1 MKIKPR
7 FSKNKGSDILRF
19 SLAGL
24 AFIAVFSMYWNRA
37 SIPLSD
43 VQSDYQGFIL
53 QGANHEGYMVNE
65 EGVAEL
71 RAWLEKKSKPTLNPI
86 TIVYH
91 NINYRNNPYSYDL
104 IVGLKG
110 IKGAQKFREYGIY
123 QSGRTI
129 YLQIEPIGSD
139 RVLRTTFTAN
149 ELENAISLYIEGK
162 FKTVK
167 NKRTDRSPHASPPCS
182 FKDALRESPA
192 VMFLRNPTSYASS
205 FFSSI
210 HPPTDRKLGVIHRNQ
225 CGR

>member
-7 FSKNKGSDILRF
+7 FSKDKRSDVLRF

-43 VQSDYQGFIL
+43 VQTGYQGYVL
-53 QGANHEGYMVNE
+53 QGASQEGYIINE

-71 RAWLEKKSKPTLNPI
+71 RAWLEKKSTPTLNPV

-91 NINYRNNPYSYDL
+91 NINYRNNPSSYEL
-104 IVGLKG
+104 IVGLRG
-110 IKGAQKFREYGIY
+110 IEGAQKFREYGIY
-123 QSGRTI
+123 QLGKTI

-139 RVLRTTFTAN
+139 RVLRTTFTAD
-149 ELENAISLYIEGK
+149 ELEKRIGLYIEGK
-162 FKTVK
+162 FKTTQQK
-167 NKRTDRSPHASPPCS
+167 SPYDSHSSLPHCS
-182 FKDALRESPA
+182 FKDALLESPPVQFMRDPATFANAILSHLHAPAHRKHGA
-192 VMFLRNPTSYASS
+192 V
-205 FFSSI
+205 
-210 HPPTDRKLGVIHRNQ
+210 HRNK